1 MLLSVLSIGFGIG
14 LLYVGAEGLVRGG
27 ASAGARLGLTP
38 LVIGLTVVACGTS
51 APELVV
57 SVGAALAD
65 QGDVAVGNVV
75 GSNIGNIG
83 FILALAVLIRPAV
96 IQAQIIRFDVPILL
110 GVTVAFLL
118 VLADAHVARWEGV
131 LLLTGLLAYT
141 GFSLRLARR
150 EPPPVQQEFA
160 AGIPARPLGLGRD
173 LLFILG
179 GLVLLVGGARL
190 LVTGAIDVAGALG
203 ISDVVIALIVVA
215 LGTSLPELATSVVAA
230 YRGQADIAVGNIVG
244 SNLFN
249 VLGIIGAAATLRP
262 LSDTG
267 MQLVDLGM
275 LLGMSVLL
283 LPLMRSGFRLNRLE
297 GALLLAI
304 YSVYLGH
311 LLMR

>member
-1 MLLSVLSIGFGIG
+1 MSLSVVSMAVGIG

-38 LVIGLTVVACGTS
+38 LVIGLTVVAFGTS

-65 QGDVAVGNVV
+65 QGDVAIGNVV

-96 IQAQIIRFDVPILL
+96 VQAQIIRFDVPILL
-110 GVTVAFLL
+110 GATLALL
-118 VLADAHVARWEGV
+118 LILADAHVARWEGV
-131 LLLTGLLAYT
+131 LLLAGLLAYT
-141 GFSLRLARR
+141 WVSLRLSRR

-160 AGIPARPLGLGRD
+160 AGIPARSMGLGRD
-173 LLFILG
+173 LLFVVG
-179 GLVLLVGGARL
+179 GLLLLVGGGRL
-190 LVTGAIDVAGALG
+190 LVTGAIDIAGALD
-203 ISDVVIALIVVA
+203 ISDGVIALIVVA

-230 YRGQADIAVGNIVG
+230 HRGQADIAVGNIVG

-249 VLGIIGAAATLRP
+249 VLGIVGVASTLRP
-262 LSDTG
+262 LSATG

-275 LLGMSVLL
+275 LLGMTVLL
-283 LPLMRSGFRLNRLE
+283 LPLMRTGFRLNRVE

-304 YSVYLGH
+304 YGVYLGH